1 MLLLAASLA
10 LASATP
16 VLKLDDLEY
25 GFCPGS
31 PEPGTFDSAKV
42 SCDWWRAG
50 HVTAVLTSDWP
61 AGGPLPRVPGRGRHT
76 DHQRVPHHRRGAASG
91 RHCHPRYRQGGTHRP
106 SHPLPGPRGR
116 RVRIM
121 VKVQL
126 TLTCHA
132 SIYHFLKIS
141 IAYLI
146 KMN

>member
-1 MLLLAASLA
+1 MLQVLLLAASLA

-76 DHQRVPHHRRGAASG
+76 DHQRVPHHRRGAAGG
-91 RHCHPRYRQGGTHRP
+91 RHCHPRYRQGGTH
-106 SHPLPGPRGR
+106 
-116 RVRIM
+116 
-121 VKVQL
+121 
-126 TLTCHA
+126 
-132 SIYHFLKIS
+132 
-141 IAYLI
+141 
-146 KMN
+146 